1 VVRRVVRRVMRR
13 ANDKGPFFFLQNPI
27 LIRDGAS
34 HSLYMVMMRM
44 LPSRRRRDASQ
55 EYVFT

>member
-1 VVRRVVRRVMRR
+1 MRR